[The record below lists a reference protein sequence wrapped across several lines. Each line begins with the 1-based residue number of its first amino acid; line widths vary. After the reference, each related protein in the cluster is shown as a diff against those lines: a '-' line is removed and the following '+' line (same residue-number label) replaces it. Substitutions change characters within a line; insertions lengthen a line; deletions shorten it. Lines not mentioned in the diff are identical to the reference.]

1 MRLAPTLTALTAAA
15 FVFAS
20 ALVPA
25 RASADPAAIAAAR
38 RTLQEAVNAGRPEGL
53 LKARAQFQALS
64 AAEPGSAPLHYWVAV
79 ASWRVVPLL
88 EDAQKAEMI
97 ARDGLAHCEAAL
109 KLDPALAEA
118 LAMKGGLQGMSIRF
132 NPASMMT
139 LGPQSEANLG
149 RALGMSPKNPRIHLL
164 RGIGTLNKPAAFG
177 GGAAP
182 ALEMFKQ
189 AQALFAADSAA
200 DSVAPDWGR
209 DDALLWA
216 GRAAM
221 KLEDYAAAR
230 GYFTAAL
237 EVNPANAWVKARLL
251 PAAEEALA
259 KKEKP

>member
-1 MRLAPTLTALTAAA
+1 MRPVPMLTVLSSIA
-15 FVFAS
+15 VIAS
-20 ALVPA
+20 ALIPA
-25 RASADPAAIAAAR
+25 RAAADPAAIAAAR
-38 RTLQEAVNAGRPEGL
+38 RTLREAVSAARPEGL

-79 ASWRVVPLL
+79 ASWRAVPML
-88 EDAQKAEMI
+88 EDAKKAERM
-97 ARDGLAHCEAAL
+97 AADGITHCDAAL
-109 KLDPALAEA
+109 KLDPTFAEA
-118 LAMKGGLQGMSIRF
+118 LAMKAGLQGMSIRF

-164 RGIGTLNKPAAFG
+164 RGIATLNKPAAFG
-177 GGAAP
+177 GGAAL
-182 ALEMFKQ
+182 ALEILKQ
-189 AQALFAADSAA
+189 AQALFAADSPA
-200 DSVAPDWGR
+200 DSTTPDWGR

-221 KLEDYAAAR
+221 SLEDFAAAR
-230 GYFTAAL
+230 GFYAAAL
-237 EVNPANAWVKARLL
+237 EVNPANAWVKARLM